1 MSDESLIRALRA
13 LDRPVDVD
21 PAFDDALFASLER
34 EYARRRQFRPGVT
47 LLLVAALLVAL
58 LVGGAVAVGSGL
70 LRLPAPDALIIG
82 PFPSDDD
89 CPLPAPPAET
99 RVTEITAEGATD
111 PPGPVA
117 FSACSFWVGSRT
129 TNVVQRIDP
138 STNEI
143 SATIRVGLPGSK
155 VIDLASEG
163 GDLWA
168 SIWVSFGEWRLVR
181 IDTAS
186 DLAAEEIDI
195 PDTIGDHIVVTD
207 GRAWLS
213 GFEFP
218 RPGVIDLTTGEV
230 VTTFDPPLGQFTP
243 GFGNVWATGNGIARI
258 DPTTFQVTRF
268 SLPGEAISPEA
279 SATGIWTG
287 SAGRVHKLSP
297 SGEILLTVDSVPELC
312 CPLAVGDSVYV
323 FTLRDLDEA
332 GTEISGILRVDDLTG
347 EILERL
353 DYRWEGLIGAAGGS
367 LWFVGGGDVPT
378 LVRYEVPNNP

>member
-1 MSDESLIRALRA
+1 MSDERLIGALRA

-21 PAFDDALFASLER
+21 AGFGEALYAILEG
-34 EYARRRQFRPGVT
+34 EYARRRQFGPR
-47 LLLVAALLVAL
+47 LAWLLVAALLTAL

-70 LRLPAPDALIIG
+70 VRLPWLTDRSLIPTAG
-82 PFPSDDD
+82 
-89 CPLPAPPAET
+89 CPADLLAPPAET

-117 FSACSFWVGSRT
+117 FAACSFWVGSRT

-143 SATIRVGLPGSK
+143 TAAVRVGPSGSRI
-155 VIDLASEG
+155 VDLASEG
-163 GDLWA
+163 DDLWA

-181 IDTAS
+181 IDTARA
-186 DLAAEEIDI
+186 LAAEEIDI
-195 PDTIGDHIVVTD
+195 PDTIGDHMVVTG

-218 RPGVIDLTTGEV
+218 RPGVIDLTKGEV
-230 VTTFDPPLGQFTP
+230 VTTFDPPLGQFAS
-243 GFGNVWATGNGIARI
+243 GFGAVWATGNGIARI
-258 DPTTFQVTRF
+258 DPKTFQVTRF
-268 SLPGEAISPEA
+268 SLPGGAVSPEA
-279 SATGIWTG
+279 SATGIWTAA
-287 SAGRVHKLSP
+287 AGRIYKLSP
-297 SGEILLTVDSVPELC
+297 SGEILLTVDSALELC

-323 FTLRDLDEA
+323 FTLRDLGEA
-332 GTEISGILRVDDLTG
+332 GTEISGILRVDELTG

-353 DYRWEGLIGAAGGS
+353 DYRWEGLIGAVGGS
-367 LWFVGGGDVPT
+367 LWFVGGGDAPT